1 MKISGF
7 IRQTWRLLRESP
19 VLGFVSIFGTALA
32 IGLVT
37 ITFASQRLIPEGNMY
52 PAYKRSRMLYY
63 KKSQEKSTENEQTS
77 SSSSVGLKLA
87 QRIAELTT
95 PECVSISEG
104 YADSYPFRRAGE
116 QRELTRFVLGTDANF
131 WQVYDFDFVSGHPFT
146 AEDVEAA
153 NRVIIIDEP
162 TAHTFFGNESAIGQ
176 ELLVGFKPTRVIGVV
191 KPVSSFISAVA
202 ANAWM
207 PYSVAKSFMYAG
219 ELRGPYKVE
228 ILAYKASDFPKIRK
242 ELDEVLSRYDAELA
256 PRYISRMDQPDELR
270 ASLARVWS
278 NVGPDMK
285 QINREFYVSL
295 ILLFL
300 IPGINLIVIS
310 HARMRRRLQE
320 LGVRKAFGATTSD
333 LLWQVFQESLVYTIV
348 GAILGIVLLVIAA
361 YSMQSM
367 FFESFAS
374 DMDGVVFSI
383 PLSSILSWR
392 VLLVAI
398 LSSFFLN
405 ASAMLIPAWQM
416 ARRDIVYSLS
426 IKR

>member
-1 MKISGF
+1 
-7 IRQTWRLLRESP
+7 
-19 VLGFVSIFGTALA
+19 
-32 IGLVT
+32 
-37 ITFASQRLIPEGNMY
+37 
-52 PAYKRSRMLYY
+52 
-63 KKSQEKSTENEQTS
+63 
-77 SSSSVGLKLA
+77 
-87 QRIAELTT
+87 
-95 PECVSISEG
+95 
-104 YADSYPFRRAGE
+104 
-116 QRELTRFVLGTDANF
+116 
-131 WQVYDFDFVSGHPFT
+131 
-146 AEDVEAA
+146 
-153 NRVIIIDEP
+153 
-162 TAHTFFGNESAIGQ
+162 
-176 ELLVGFKPTRVIGVV
+176 
-191 KPVSSFISAVA
+191 
-202 ANAWM
+202 
-207 PYSVAKSFMYAG
+207 
-219 ELRGPYKVE
+219 
-228 ILAYKASDFPKIRK
+228 
-242 ELDEVLSRYDAELA
+242 
-256 PRYISRMDQPDELR
+256 MDQPDELR

-361 YSMQSM
+361 YGMQSM

-374 DMDGVVFSI
+374 DMDGVIFSI

>member
-19 VLGFVSIFGTALA
+19 VLGFVSILGTALA

-37 ITFASQRLIPEGNMY
+37 ITVASQRLIPEGNMY

-77 SSSSVGLKLA
+77 SSSVGLKLA
-87 QRIAELTT
+87 QRIAGLTT

-162 TAHTFFGNESAIGQ
+162 TAHTFFGNESALGQ
-176 ELLVGFKPTRVIGVV
+176 ELLIGFKPTRVIGVV

-300 IPGINLIVIS
+300 LPGINLIVIS

-361 YSMQSM
+361 YGMQSM

>member
-19 VLGFVSIFGTALA
+19 VLGFVSILGTALA

-37 ITFASQRLIPEGNMY
+37 ITVASQRLIPEGEMY

-77 SSSSVGLKLA
+77 SSSVGLKLA
-87 QRIAELTT
+87 QRIAGLTT
-95 PECVSISEG
+95 EG

-278 NVGPDMK
+278 NAGPDMK

-361 YSMQSM
+361 YGMQSM

-405 ASAMLIPAWQM
+405 ASAMFIPAWQM